1 MAPWRVSGER
11 GADGRGES
19 RVKSRESRVCL
30 AESVEYGRGR
40 KCDDDDGD
48 SRCWG
53 DSAGIGDWKLEIGEW
68 LLSSCVRSTDS
79 AYSRT
84 LFCAKVV
91 ETMGNGVAS
100 IGDGKCGAESGT
112 VGMLVCATGADTL
125 FYRRTRRPRDP
136 RRTREERSI
145 LLAGDDYAECA
156 DSGSGRTRCLGNGS
170 VRNDERSVGR
180 RAVMGDKYATSVPYL
195 AFFTQK

>member
-1 MAPWRVSGER
+1 MSVSQCTPAVSRPISIKKPR
-11 GADGRGES
+11 GVPG
-19 RVKSRESRVCL
+19 
-30 AESVEYGRGR
+30 
-40 KCDDDDGD
+40 
-48 SRCWG
+48 
-53 DSAGIGDWKLEIGEW
+53 LEFSE
-68 LLSSCVRSTDS
+68 
-79 AYSRT
+79 T
-84 LFCAKVV
+84 LFRFVSHYCRYSVLVGA
-91 ETMGNGVAS
+91 EL
-100 IGDGKCGAESGT
+100 AESGT

-145 LLAGDDYAECA
+145 LLAGDDYSECA

-170 VRNDERSVGR
+170 VRNDERSVGW